1 MAHETILVID
11 DEALIRR
18 TVGKRL
24 QTDGYAVVEAQTG
37 HQALERA
44 ANGVDLAI
52 LDYRLPDIDGL
63 AVLKQLK
70 QLDPAILVILL
81 TAYASVESTV
91 SAMTLGA
98 LHVLNKPFD
107 LEALVA
113 LVEQALERERIRE
126 YCGGPRVSRPTAA
139 HVAAPGTHTSALN
152 QSRVPRS

>member
-24 QTDGYAVVEAQTG
+24 QSAGYDVLEAETG
-37 HQALERA
+37 QQALERA
-44 ANGVDLAI
+44 ATGVDLAI

-70 QLDPAILVILL
+70 QLDPDILVILL
-81 TAYASVESTV
+81 TAYANVESAV
-91 SAMTLGA
+91 SAMKLGA
-98 LHVLNKPFD
+98 FHFLNKPFD

-113 LVEQALERERIRE
+113 LVEQALETTQLRREVTELRADRE
-126 YCGGPRVSRPTAA
+126 LFRNAA
-139 HVAAPGTHTSALN
+139 LALLAQVN
-152 QSRVPRS
+152 EQKLPSMDL